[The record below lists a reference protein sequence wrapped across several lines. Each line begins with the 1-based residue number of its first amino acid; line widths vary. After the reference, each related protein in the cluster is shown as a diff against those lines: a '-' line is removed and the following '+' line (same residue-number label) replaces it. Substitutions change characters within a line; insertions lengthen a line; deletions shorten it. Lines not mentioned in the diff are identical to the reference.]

1 MNEHL
6 HPMFKGILNTT
17 YEAMRLPKQPPMG
30 QFEIIDGVLC
40 VADYTRYDL
49 FYGFRRGLR
58 DLRKGNQA

>member
-30 QFEIIDGVLC
+30 QFVVCAGYLC
-40 VADYTRYDL
+40 EYTDRWD
-49 FYGFRRGLR
+49 FWWGFLR
-58 DLRKGNQA
+58 VIKPLKETK